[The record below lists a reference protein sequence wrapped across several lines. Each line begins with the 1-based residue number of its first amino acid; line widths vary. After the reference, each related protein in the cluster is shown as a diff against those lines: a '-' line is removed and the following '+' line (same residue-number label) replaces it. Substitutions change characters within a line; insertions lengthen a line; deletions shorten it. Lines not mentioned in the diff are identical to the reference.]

1 MESSLATIARVLAMS
16 VIRNDKREEQIGFL
30 HSVGYTPGTIAEIL
44 NVPANNVSV
53 TLYQLKKKQTTGR
66 RSKK

>member
-1 MESSLATIARVLAMS
+1 MS